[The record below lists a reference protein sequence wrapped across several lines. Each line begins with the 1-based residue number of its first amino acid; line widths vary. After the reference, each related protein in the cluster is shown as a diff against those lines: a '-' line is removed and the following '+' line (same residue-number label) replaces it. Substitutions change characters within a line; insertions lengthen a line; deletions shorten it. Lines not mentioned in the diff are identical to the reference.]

1 MSSPLSRVV
10 CTLPTRYTF
19 HVSRRRRH
27 RKPVQK
33 LDLFAKAKW
42 LVANGMPPSYVA
54 SKLGISRP
62 TERYWRS
69 LMDHDGA
76 LKDLRRRVLQLPAR
90 YRDQIATAIQDARR
104 AA

>member
-1 MSSPLSRVV
+1 M
-10 CTLPTRYTF
+10 
-19 HVSRRRRH
+19 SRRRRH

-54 SKLGISRP
+54 EKLGISRT
-62 TERYWRS
+62 TEWYWRS
-69 LMDHDGA
+69 LMDHD
-76 LKDLRRRVLQLPAR
+76 LTVKELRRRVLQLPAR